1 MARNEKRKRF
11 KAKIWENKPFSGL
24 GLGKIN
30 TVTHSRLVNR
40 EKIRKRN
47 TNHLDNAV
55 KM

>member
-1 MARNEKRKRF
+1 MTRNEKRKRF

-30 TVTHSRLVNR
+30 SVTHTRLVNR
-40 EKIRKRN
+40 KKRKRN